1 MPITLAEAKLIIE
14 GAFSKA
20 RELDVKVSVA
30 VVDGGGRI
38 IAVNKMDGAH
48 WAGTYGS
55 IGKAIGASAFGRPT
69 GEMQEQAFTPTPS
82 SVRQMSGEEMILGQ
96 GGVPI
101 IRDGFIEGGCGVGGS
116 IPPQDEECATAGVRK
131 LTGDSFIASIY

>member
-1 MPITLAEAKLIIE
+1 MPVSLDEAKLIIE
-14 GAFSKA
+14 GAVERA
-20 RELDVKVSVA
+20 EELGVKVSVA

-96 GGVPI
+96 GGIPV
-101 IRDGFIEGGCGVGGS
+101 IRNGFIEGGCGVGGS
-116 IPPQDEECATAGVRK
+116 IPPQDEECAAAGVKR
-131 LTGDSFIASIY
+131 LMGDDYIPSIY

>member
-1 MPITLAEAKLIIE
+1 MPISLAEAKLIIE
-14 GAFSKA
+14 GAVEKA
-20 RELDVKVSVA
+20 EELDVKVSVA

-38 IAVNKMDGAH
+38 VAVNKMDGAH

-82 SVRQMSGEEMILGQ
+82 SIRQISGGEMILGQ
-96 GGVPI
+96 GSVPI
-101 IRDGFIEGGCGVGGS
+101 IRNGFIEGGCGVGGS
-116 IPPQDEECATAGVRK
+116 IPPQDEECATAGVKK
-131 LTGDSFIASIY
+131 LMGGDYIPSIY